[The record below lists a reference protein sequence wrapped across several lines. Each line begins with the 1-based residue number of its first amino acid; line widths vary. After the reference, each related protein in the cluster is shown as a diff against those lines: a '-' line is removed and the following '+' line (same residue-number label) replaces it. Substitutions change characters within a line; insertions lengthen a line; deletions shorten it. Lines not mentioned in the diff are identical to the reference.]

1 MAICPLSPTRS
12 PRSALA
18 SGPRLARPAGVH
30 GEPNLP
36 SRGAAVPVT
45 PRDRAVIW
53 LAAELANGPRPAT
66 ELYEAA
72 ARAGIPDRTL
82 ERAKKELRVQSH
94 RVPRVKQSV

>member
-1 MAICPLSPTRS
+1 MPI
-12 PRSALA
+12 
-18 SGPRLARPAGVH
+18 
-30 GEPNLP
+30 
-36 SRGAAVPVT
+36 T

-53 LAAELANGPRPAT
+53 LSAELARGPRPAT

-94 RVPRVKQSV
+94 RVPRGKQSVSYWSDPSAPWPKDAPFKEPWRLPELEEL